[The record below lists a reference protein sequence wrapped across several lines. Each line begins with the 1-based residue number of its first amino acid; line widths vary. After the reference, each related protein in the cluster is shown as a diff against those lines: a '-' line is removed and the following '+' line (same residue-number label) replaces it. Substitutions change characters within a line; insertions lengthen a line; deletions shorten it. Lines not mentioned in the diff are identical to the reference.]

1 VEEKM
6 YNNSLSQSIV
16 KLKNEFI
23 KSHKARSIIYE
34 VIPLVYSTQ
43 LPISDEILSTLNN
56 FAESNSIYFKSTD
69 VFVSDVPCRT
79 YEGDI
84 NDYWLSSKKYDTNY
98 QPFYP
103 TWILS
108 AYTLSLEAKRLGFE
122 EVVDIG
128 SGDGRIAYCSKLL
141 GMKSVGIEIDSDLVN
156 LQYKIS
162 NLTNIKYGVLNEDAT
177 AVEYSSLNLSKPM
190 FFISGLPESGEML
203 ASNVLNK
210 VKESTELKHSAGF
223 NFMGSHIMKEYS
235 RDKTKW
241 GWGKII
247 KDFDLD
253 LIGCL
258 TLPTHWTN
266 DQQINTAYVYTRCT

>member
-1 VEEKM
+1 M
-6 YNNSLSQSIV
+6 DSYPISQSIV

-23 KSHKARSIIYE
+23 KSHKARSVIYE
-34 VIPLVYSTQ
+34 VIPSLYSVQ
-43 LPISDEILSTLNN
+43 LPIEEQTLSRLND
-56 FAESNSIYFKSTD
+56 FAECNSIYFNSTEE
-69 VFVSDVPCRT
+69 VRLFGIPCRT

-108 AYTLSLEAKRLGFE
+108 AYVLSLEAKRLGFE

-141 GMKSVGIEIDSDLVN
+141 GLKSVGIEIDSDLVN

-162 NLTNIKYGVLNEDAT
+162 NLTNIKYRVLNEDAT
-177 AVEYSSLNLSKPM
+177 AIEYSSLNLSKPI

-203 ASNVLNK
+203 ARNVLEK
-210 VKESTELKHSAGF
+210 VGEIIELKHSAGF
-223 NFMGSHIMKEYS
+223 NFMGSHIMKGYS

-247 KDFDLD
+247 EDFDLD

-258 TLPTHWTN
+258 TLPSHWTN
-266 DQQINTAYVYTRCT
+266 DQNMDTAYVYTRYK

>member
-1 VEEKM
+1 M
-6 YNNSLSQSIV
+6 YNDSISQSIV
-16 KLKNEFI
+16 KLKNEFV
-23 KSHKARSIIYE
+23 KGHKVRSIIYE
-34 VIPLVYSTQ
+34 VIPLLYSTK
-43 LPISDEILSTLNN
+43 LPIVDGILSTLNN
-56 FAESNSIYFKSTD
+56 FAESNSIYFESTD
-69 VFVSDVPCRT
+69 VYISGIPCRA
-79 YEGDI
+79 YDGDI

-108 AYTLSLEAKRLGFE
+108 AYVLSLEAKRLGFE

-141 GMKSVGIEIDSDLVN
+141 GLKSVGIEIDSDLVN

-162 NLTNIKYGVLNEDAT
+162 NLTNIKYRVLNEDAT
-177 AVEYSSLNLSKPM
+177 AIEYSSLNLSKPI

-203 ASNVLNK
+203 ARNVLEK
-210 VKESTELKHSAGF
+210 VREIIELKHSAGF
-223 NFMGSHIMKEYS
+223 NFMGSHIMKGYS

-247 KDFDLD
+247 EDFDLD

-258 TLPTHWTN
+258 TLPSHWTN
-266 DQQINTAYVYTRCT
+266 DQNMDTAYVYTRYK

>member
-1 VEEKM
+1 M

-23 KSHKARSIIYE
+23 KSHKARSVIYE
-34 VIPLVYSTQ
+34 VIPLVCSTQ

-69 VFVSDVPCRT
+69 VFVSDIPCRT

-141 GMKSVGIEIDSDLVN
+141 
-156 LQYKIS
+156 
-162 NLTNIKYGVLNEDAT
+162 
-177 AVEYSSLNLSKPM
+177 
-190 FFISGLPESGEML
+190 
-203 ASNVLNK
+203 
-210 VKESTELKHSAGF
+210 
-223 NFMGSHIMKEYS
+223 
-235 RDKTKW
+235 
-241 GWGKII
+241 
-247 KDFDLD
+247 
-253 LIGCL
+253 
-258 TLPTHWTN
+258 
-266 DQQINTAYVYTRCT
+266 